1 MKNRTVSGIATD
13 KHANTAASVMWIGI
27 ILCFTPLIPIGLILI
42 GSSFVINEQVII
54 MCNQIKRLTEAEAQA
69 VRKEIA
75 RLEKFSSDYAT
86 EMLGHYKKLLKI
98 YG

>member
-1 MKNRTVSGIATD
+1 
-13 KHANTAASVMWIGI
+13 
-27 ILCFTPLIPIGLILI
+27 
-42 GSSFVINEQVII
+42 